1 MSVARTSKRRAT
13 AAAMTLL
20 EISAGA
26 STQLEA
32 PADLTGDQ
40 SLHRANSESENQPEV
55 VPPPVESLP
64 ETIPVDAGTPD
75 LDRKI
80 DELLDQIGEGLRADD
95 ATNFEKLTIAR
106 KYGPLLWDLKS
117 LAAHGEFMNKLKER
131 FPTVNY
137 AKCNRWMFIAK
148 HEAEVVAALE
158 QYPDVSW
165 GPKKMIDLLKGSWT
179 PAEQAEDDEDDC
191 SGYIREDH
199 VKVEL
204 LLPEE
209 DGNAED
215 ANEPDATSPFALG
228 ALNPDFAVEVE
239 EHQKQESLEDEESAA
254 AGPVTQAARTR
265 PRPAQTVAVTRP
277 AANRTEY
284 EVEVRIR
291 FKASIMED
299 VSAEDVTE
307 AIRMAE
313 HWTLGI
319 ETPFE
324 YELSELGVVVGH
336 VQPWTTPAP
345 VVEE

>member
-1 MSVARTSKRRAT
+1 MSVARTSKRRTT
-13 AAAMTLL
+13 AAAVTLR

-26 STQLEA
+26 STQLEV

-55 VPPPVESLP
+55 LPPPVEPLP
-64 ETIPVDAGTPD
+64 ETIPVNASTPD

-80 DELLDQIGEGLRADD
+80 GELLDQIGEGLRADE

-131 FPTVNY
+131 FPKVSY
-137 AKCNRWMFIAK
+137 YKCNRWMTIA
-148 HEAEVVAALE
+148 ENEPEVAAAIE
-158 QYPDVSW
+158 KYPDVAW
-165 GPKKMIDLLKGSWT
+165 GPKKMIDYLKGWN
-179 PAEQAEDDEDDC
+179 PNEE
-191 SGYIREDH
+191 
-199 VKVEL
+199 
-204 LLPEE
+204 PEE
-209 DGNAED
+209 DEEDSDGFTVEDNLHEEPLLPNNEVDD
-215 ANEPDATSPFALG
+215 ANEPDVTSPFAVG

-239 EHQKQESLEDEESAA
+239 EHQKQEALEAQDTTT
-254 AGPVTQAARTR
+254 AGPVTQAVRTR
-265 PRPAQTVAVTRP
+265 PRPAQTVAGTRLT
-277 AANRTEY
+277 ANRTEY
-284 EVEVRIR
+284 EVEVRIG
-291 FKASIMED
+291 FKVSVLED

-307 AIRMAE
+307 AIRLAE

-336 VQPWTTPAP
+336 VQPWAIPAP

>member
-1 MSVARTSKRRAT
+1 MSVVENSKRRT
-13 AAAMTLL
+13 RAAGRTLR

-26 STQLEA
+26 STQVEA
-32 PADLTGDQ
+32 PVDLTGDQ
-40 SLHRANSESENQPEV
+40 SLHRANSESESQPEI

-80 DELLDQIGEGLRADD
+80 GELLDQIGEGLCADD

-117 LAAHGEFMNKLKER
+117 LAAYGEFMDKLKER
-131 FPTVNY
+131 FPKVSY

-148 HEAEVVAALE
+148 HEAEVVAAIDAL
-158 QYPDVSW
+158 PTVAW
-165 GPKKMIDLLKGSWT
+165 GPKKMIDFLKGNWT
-179 PAEQAEDDEDDC
+179 PKEEEDGDEDDC
-191 SGYIREDH
+191 FGAIREEYTKD
-199 VKVEL
+199 EP
-204 LLPEE
+204 LLPTT
-209 DGNAED
+209 DHAAED
-215 ANEPDATSPFALG
+215 ANEPDATSTYAVGAFNPEFA
-228 ALNPDFAVEVE
+228 AEVE
-239 EHQKQESLEDEESAA
+239 NHQEQKALDSQETATD
-254 AGPVTQAARTR
+254 GPVTPAARTR
-265 PRPAQTVAVTRP
+265 PRLAT
-277 AANRTEY
+277 NRTEY
-284 EVEVRIR
+284 EVEVRIG
-291 FKASIMED
+291 FKVSVLED

-307 AIRMAE
+307 AIRLAE

-345 VVEE
+345 IVEE

>member
-1 MSVARTSKRRAT
+1 MSD
-13 AAAMTLL
+13 
-20 EISAGA
+20 GA
-26 STQLEA
+26 SVQFEA
-32 PADLTGDQ
+32 PAELTGDQ
-40 SLHRANSESENQPEV
+40 SLHRANSESESQPEI

-64 ETIPVDAGTPD
+64 ETIAVDAGTPD

-80 DELLDQIGEGLRADD
+80 GELLDQIGEGLRADD

-117 LAAHGEFMNKLKER
+117 LAAHGEFMDKLKER
-131 FPTVNY
+131 FPKVTY

-148 HEAEVVAALE
+148 HEAEVVAAIDAL
-158 QYPDVSW
+158 PTVAW
-165 GPKKMIDLLKGSWT
+165 GPKKMIDYLKGNWT
-179 PAEQAEDDEDDC
+179 PEDEEDGDEDDC
-191 SGYIREDH
+191 FGAIREEYI
-199 VKVEL
+199 KAEP
-204 LLPEE
+204 LLPIDPE
-209 DGNAED
+209 AED
-215 ANEPDATSPFALG
+215 ANEPDATSPFAVG

-239 EHQKQESLEDEESAA
+239 EHQKQESLKDEESTA
-254 AGPVTQAARTR
+254 AGPVTQAVRTQ
-265 PRPAQTVAVTRP
+265 PRPAQTVAGTRL

-284 EVEVRIR
+284 EVEVRVG
-291 FKASIMED
+291 FKVSVLED

-307 AIRMAE
+307 AIRLAE

-336 VQPWTTPAP
+336 VQPWATPAP